1 MKREEVR
8 HTLRT
13 PLTVIKGV
21 MSLLARA
28 DDILDPVTRA
38 DLIRRS
44 VEQILI
50 LEAAIDRV
58 EGTFP
63 EPLEEENVIVLYEE
77 TAEGFNLPLFAADT
91 A

>member
-1 MKREEVR
+1 MEQDDFR
-8 HTLRT
+8 HALRT

-21 MSLLARA
+21 LSLLARA
-28 DDILDPVTRA
+28 DDVLDPITRA

-44 VEQILI
+44 VDQVRI

-58 EGTFP
+58 EATFP
-63 EPLEEENVIVLYEE
+63 ALPDDEVVIVLYEE
-77 TAEGFNLPLFAADT
+77 TPEGVNLVWPVADT